1 MLGWGSCFW
10 KRPSPLWLQEQQ
22 RQRGVGWGGLGDSP
36 LPSPELTPPLTP
48 SPNLNAQNNPRGPDG
63 GMAGALLGALLL
75 LELLGK
81 DRGGTHARDND
92 TGHRTKTR
100 GREGG

>member
-1 MLGWGSCFW
+1 MGQL
-10 KRPSPLWLQEQQ
+10 PLETAKSSLAA
-22 RQRGVGWGGLGDSP
+22 GAAAAAGWGGLGDSP
-36 LPSPELTPPLTP
+36 LPSPELTPTLTP